1 MARDLGQEESVESEL
16 QKIEQTFNL
25 HSLCSKKKKRKKNL
39 GQENRIKLKEFKMQ
53 QIQEQYLQYLININ
67 MQITKEWR
75 LELGCE
81 NL

>member
-53 QIQEQYLQYLININ
+53 QI
-67 MQITKEWR
+67 
-75 LELGCE
+75 
-81 NL
+81 